1 MPDRKIEDELGFR
14 CLLELGSVSIIIAY
28 KDKFRF
34 PTELKQNRQ
43 SPGKT
48 YRRRQSFLRK

>member
-43 SPGKT
+43 SPGT
-48 YRRRQSFLRK
+48 EEDSRS